1 MGYDLPTLSL
11 VDLTFICYKCKIIEV
26 KTSECREGAPKE
38 QPNEVGM
45 KHDTFTRCLHLSIF
59 QTCYMVSLM

>member
-45 KHDTFTRCLHLSIF
+45 KHDTFT
-59 QTCYMVSLM
+59 